1 MEPQRP
7 DPVTPSTDVPQ
18 TTSNMEEQDNP
29 SFTEDEV
36 FGNSN
41 SARPTA
47 STNGIKID
55 MMLETSNNS
64 STRDNYKHR
73 SSSTLADID
82 VNSPDN
88 EEGNGESTIIYS
100 RHDKVLP
107 KDFATEVRGSMDIQR
122 FINQSVLLLDSN
134 ETNVDK
140 IIDDLLKNMLGTE
153 LVTEAKSLLFTH
165 DSIHQMRRTLQSSCL
180 GSGGGFDY
188 DQSWICTMCS
198 MPSILTSKVGIVRL
212 RQPANFGTTAEEIY
226 FLVLVVTP
234 TKEKSTKTDYEIG
247 RTFATLFSN
256 SEFRQEIHHAYN
268 EEQFFAVMKKFAD
281 KLTSTAT
288 INLQVDENI
297 PTQSVFKSCGFMHG
311 LLEDLR
317 RRIPHYISDYKDGVL
332 GHNSIQKTLSTS
344 CFLFFAVLLPSIAFG
359 VLNSENTNGVLNVKK
374 VIYSQIFGGLIFA
387 LYGGTPQIVLLT
399 TAPLALYTKII
410 YTICEDFEIDF
421 VAMFGCVGLWNTFF
435 LFLYSFF
442 DLSVLM
448 RWSTRSSEEI
458 FALFISVAFSVDA
471 FKSCAKS
478 FSHSY
483 NTPYCDNTTAK
494 NITLDPIEYACDRE
508 NSILY
513 LFLML
518 GTLWLGVSLFNFK
531 CTPYLTSGKREIF
544 SDYALPVSVIF
555 MSFVGAYLFKD
566 VNMGF
571 SFKPEGM
578 NATLLLVPF
587 HELTVSAIFA
597 GMGLG
602 FCLSLLFFMDQNI
615 SAALVNA
622 PQNKMK
628 KGTAYHWDLF
638 VVGVIN
644 GILSLFAF
652 PWVHAALPHSPLHVQ
667 ALADV
672 EERVEQGHVY
682 QRIVY
687 VRETRLTAIISHV
700 AIGFSLFGL
709 HYLAYI
715 PTPVLYGL
723 FLYVAVTALYDNQMF
738 ERICLLFKEQ
748 AAYPPN
754 HYIRQVPQRKIHLF
768 TGLQVIQLIILCA
781 FGFAP
786 FPYLKMFFPILI
798 FFLIPIRHKI
808 IPFLI
813 DAKYLRA
820 LDNQ

>member
-1 MEPQRP
+1 MEPHGP
-7 DPVTPSTDVPQ
+7 ETTSTDLPQ
-18 TTSNMEEQDNP
+18 MSSMEEQDNP

-36 FGNSN
+36 FGNDHSP
-41 SARPTA
+41 RPA
-47 STNGIKID
+47 ANTNGIRPDVMI
-55 MMLETSNNS
+55 EVSNS
-64 STRDNYKHR
+64 SPAMDPYRNQ

-82 VNSPDN
+82 VDTPDS
-88 EEGNGESTIIYS
+88 EEGNGEPTIIYS

-122 FINQSVLLLDSN
+122 FINQSVLLLDLN

-140 IIDDLLKNMLGTE
+140 IMDELLKALLGSD
-153 LVTEAKSLLFTH
+153 LVAEAKSHLFTH
-165 DSIHQMRRTLQSSCL
+165 DDIHQMRRTLQSSCL
-180 GSGGGFDY
+180 ASGGGFDY

-198 MPSILTSKVGIVRL
+198 MPTVPTSKVGIARL
-212 RQPANFGTTAEEIY
+212 RQPANFGTTAQEI
-226 FLVLVVTP
+226 FFIVLVVTP

-256 SEFRQEIHHAYN
+256 SEFRQEILHAYN
-268 EEQFFAVMKKFAD
+268 EEQYFAVMKKYAD
-281 KLTSTAT
+281 KMSSTSNA
-288 INLQVDENI
+288 NLHIDDNI
-297 PTQSVFKSCGFMHG
+297 GKKSIFKNCGFMNG
-311 LLEDLR
+311 ILEDLR
-317 RRIPHYISDYKDGVL
+317 RRIPHYISDYKDGVI

-344 CFLFFAVLLPSIAFG
+344 CFLFFAILLPSIAFG
-359 VLNSENTNGVLNVKK
+359 VLNSENTNGMLNVKK
-374 VIYSQIFGGLIFA
+374 VIFSQIFGGLVFA

-410 YTICEDFEIDF
+410 FTICEDFEINF

-435 LFLYSFF
+435 LFIYSFF

-458 FALFISVAFSVDA
+458 FALFISIAFSVDA

-483 NTPYCDNTTAK
+483 NTPYCDTNTTAV
-494 NITLDPIEYACDRE
+494 NVTLDPVVYACDRE
-508 NSILY
+508 NSVLY
-513 LFLML
+513 LFLMF

-531 CTPYLTSGKREIF
+531 HTPYLTSGKREIF
-544 SDYALPVSVIF
+544 SDYALPVSVII

-566 VNMGF
+566 VDLGY
-571 SFKPEGM
+571 SFQPEGM
-578 NATLLLVPF
+578 SASLSLVPF
-587 HELTVSAIFA
+587 HKLSVSAAFA

-638 VVGVIN
+638 VVGIIN

-652 PWVHAALPHSPLHVQ
+652 PWVHAALPHSPLHVL

-709 HYLAYI
+709 RYLAYI

-738 ERICLLFKEQ
+738 ERISLLFKEQ

-754 HYIRQVPQRKIHLF
+754 HYIRRVPQRKIHLF
-768 TGLQVIQLIILCA
+768 TGLQVLQLIVLCA

-786 FPYLKMFFPILI
+786 FPYLKMFFPMLI
-798 FFLIPIRHKI
+798 FSLIPIRHKL
-808 IPFLI
+808 IPFLV
-813 DAKYLRA
+813 DDKFLRA
-820 LDNQ
+820 LDSH